1 MAKLLS
7 SDYLKIIK
15 ETYDLPESDYENHYL
30 NKININYPQNRDIV
44 NNLLYELNQLMR
56 EYDYEVSSLI
66 KDQPK
71 EFLKSVERTLV
82 QIPIETALGFTT
94 IDGQFFILSKAILNK
109 IANLI
114 ELTNEI
120 TEIEKSNT
128 QKQIT
133 ELNKIAEFPKSFNSE
148 LLNERLQAQK
158 LLLTKTVST
167 NTPQLNSLDELFIE
181 RYRNY
186 ISCFIEILYCN
197 DQFVDGKKTTKK
209 LKPLLDT
216 DGKWINNSQAA
227 RVYYESLFE
236 KKIVLNFKD
245 TNYAKIFE
253 EKFGLNCSFVSKE
266 PGPRATDY
274 EAYFKREI
282 DKILVKID
290 KV

>member
-15 ETYDLPESDYENHYL
+15 ETYDLPEGDYENHYL
-30 NKININYPQNRDIV
+30 NKINMNYSHNRDVV
-44 NNLLYELNQLMR
+44 NNLLYTLNQLKR

-82 QIPIETALGFTT
+82 QIPIRTALGFTT
-94 IDGQFFILSKAILNK
+94 IDGRFFILSKAVLNK

-114 ELTNEI
+114 ELTNEM
-120 TEIEKSNT
+120 TEVEKGYT

-148 LLNERLQAQK
+148 FLNERLQAQK
-158 LLLTKTVST
+158 LLSTTTVS
-167 NTPQLNSLDELFIE
+167 NNPPQLNSLDELFIE
-181 RYRNY
+181 RYRKY
-186 ISCFIEILYCN
+186 IPSFIEILYCK
-197 DQFVDGKKTTKK
+197 DQFVDGKKNTKK

-216 DGKWINNSQAA
+216 DGKWINNRQAA
-227 RVYYESLFE
+227 RVYYESLLE
-236 KKIVLNFKD
+236 KKIVLNFRD

-253 EKFGLNCSFVSKE
+253 KKFGLNTSFVSQE
-266 PGPRATDY
+266 PGPRAMDY
-274 EAYFKREI
+274 DTYFKIQIHKILIEI
-282 DKILVKID
+282 DVD
-290 KV
+290 